1 MKYHVPTG
9 FGFSPKASGFYV
21 FVSVPQYFST
31 EPITLPT
38 AQYHHTPKR
47 LTKTD
52 SQTRTTTRNF
62 TENQQV
68 AFFSQ
73 SSQHCGPQ
81 PCELSFF
88 SLPL

>member
-1 MKYHVPTG
+1 M
-9 FGFSPKASGFYV
+9 F
-21 FVSVPQYFST
+21 FVSAPQYLST

-38 AQYHHTPKR
+38 AQYYHTPKR

-68 AFFSQ
+68 EAFLTKFTT
-73 SSQHCGPQ
+73 
-81 PCELSFF
+81 LWTTT
-88 SLPL
+88 L